1 MGQASELPR
10 ERPSDIGPQPQRRP
24 AEEGD
29 RMESQRIAEHRL
41 NSMFRQD
48 TEAMIDLLHLVVGRL
63 QRGESVSS
71 SIDQAFRYA
80 HSIRSEASFL
90 QYGTV
95 VESARELE
103 SVLRGC
109 RARGSVS
116 AEDVEALRNGIVGL
130 EYAFASLSQMEG
142 TDGKPK
148 TAGSGS
154 LLDIPLDQ
162 RRLRLLRD
170 SRLRGEKLYLVRCRI
185 AEIPEMLAPR
195 LYLVVGNLEKATH
208 VLDTLPR
215 LDESAGDSDVL
226 EALCTVPGGEDPIR
240 RALMV
245 DAVEDVEIQAL
256 EYAEVDAQARGGD
269 ATAGQYPISRVSV
282 GIDTREYEQL
292 CLHAD
297 ELSYQLRELRT
308 RDAEKLKQ
316 LSRESQLRLTL
327 SERLAAALGRTVYAN
342 SHISAHE
349 LLEPLPT
356 IVRRLAR
363 DTGKQVTAQLSCEDV
378 SLFLP
383 VADVLRDAI
392 LHLVRNAVDHGIEP
406 SAERLAAGKPET
418 GVITVSIRHD
428 GTNAEISVADDGR
441 GLPDPQPGR
450 SLWETVSAPG
460 FSSAAPDA
468 QVSGEGV
475 GLDVVRYSVERIIG
489 GSVELES
496 RRRSGTRFRLR
507 IPTGDRP
514 LTVLVIE
521 ANGKNIAIPA
531 AYVYDVVEIDRDRV
545 AHAADGAL
553 EYPYAGENVPLRSL
567 HAGGITDT
575 GGALHGVLMQV
586 GSSRQLIVVHSVAG
600 TETVLR
606 DAAARDRV
614 FSQGVDRSIPL
625 FLPLRYL

>member
-1 MGQASELPR
+1 
-10 ERPSDIGPQPQRRP
+10 
-24 AEEGD
+24 
-29 RMESQRIAEHRL
+29 MESHAVAENRL

-48 TEAMIDLLHLVVGRL
+48 TEAMIDLLYLVVGRL
-63 QRGESVSS
+63 QRGESVGS

-90 QYGTV
+90 QYGSV
-95 VESARELE
+95 VEAARELE
-103 SVLRGC
+103 SILRGC
-109 RARGSVS
+109 RARGGVS
-116 AEDVEALRNGIVGL
+116 AEDVEALRNAIVGL
-130 EYAFASLSQMEG
+130 EHAFASLPQAESE
-142 TDGKPK
+142 DGAQP
-148 TAGSGS
+148 AADSGS

-185 AEIPEMLAPR
+185 AEMPQMLAPR
-195 LYLVVGNLEKATH
+195 LYLVIGNLEKATH

-215 LDESAGDSDVL
+215 LDESEGDSDVL
-226 EALCTVPGGEDPIR
+226 EVLCTVPGGEEAIR

-256 EYAEVDAQARGGD
+256 EYAAVDTQARGGD
-269 ATAGQYPISRVSV
+269 AASGQLPISRVSV
-282 GIDTREYEQL
+282 GIDTHEYEQL

-297 ELSYQLRELRT
+297 ELTHQLREIRT
-308 RDAEKLKQ
+308 RDAEQLKT
-316 LSRESQLRLTL
+316 LSRESQLRLAL
-327 SERLAAALGRTVYAN
+327 SERLAEAVGKTVYAN
-342 SHISAHE
+342 SYLSAHE

-363 DTGKQVTAQLSCEDV
+363 DTGKEVKAQLSCDDV

-406 SAERLAAGKPET
+406 AVERRSAGKQEP
-418 GVITVSIRHD
+418 GVIRIAVRNEAA
-428 GTNAEISVADDGR
+428 NAEITVADDGR

-450 SLWETVSAPG
+450 TLWETVSTPG
-460 FSSAAPDA
+460 FSTAGADA

-489 GSVELES
+489 GSVQLES
-496 RRRSGTRFRLR
+496 KRGRGTTFRLR
-507 IPTGDRP
+507 IPTGERP

-521 ANGKNIAIPA
+521 ANGRHTAIPA
-531 AYVYDVVEIDRDRV
+531 AYVYDVVEIDRSRV
-545 AHAADGAL
+545 VRGADGAL

-567 HAGGITDT
+567 HAGGISDADGT
-575 GGALHGVLMQV
+575 LHGLLMQV
-586 GSSRQLIVVHSVAG
+586 GSTRQMIVVHRVAG

-614 FSQGVDRSIPL
+614 FSQSVDRSIPL